1 MVDVQN
7 VMQNL
12 NAVEILMKQNKLKI
26 MKAVEFTPWLF
37 VFK

>member
-26 MKAVEFTPWLF
+26 MKAAEFTPWLF
-37 VFK
+37 VF

>member
-12 NAVEILMKQNKLKI
+12 NAVEILMKQNKLTI

-37 VFK
+37 MF